1 MHPVIRSNICFLF
14 NSTRRLRMGLRVRSL
29 CEAIVIPKSFCPHAW
44 SICHIPSGK
53 QLTHTG
59 YYGPG
64 PNCEQGP

>member
-1 MHPVIRSNICFLF
+1 
-14 NSTRRLRMGLRVRSL
+14 MGLRVRSL

-64 PNCEQGP
+64 PNCEQGS